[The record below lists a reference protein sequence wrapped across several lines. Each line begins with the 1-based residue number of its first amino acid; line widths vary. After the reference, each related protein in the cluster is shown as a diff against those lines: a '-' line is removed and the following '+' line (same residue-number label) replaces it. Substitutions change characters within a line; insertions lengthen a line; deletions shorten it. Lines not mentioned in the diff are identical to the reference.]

1 MGAPVFSTEKRR
13 GWISFSC
20 RALRFVPST
29 QSPELDAA
37 RIRLQA
43 RRGGGISMLDTTS
56 SLAVMLCGWEIDCSA
71 FPQRNS
77 WFGRP
82 QVTILKKNETAPGDP
97 EAASYRFCSA
107 KAGRIQFRVFAYTLI
122 ACRSGCYPLLGFRGP
137 DGLLR
142 LFRL

>member
-82 QVTILKKNETAPGDP
+82 RVTILKKNETAPGDP
-97 EAASYRFCSA
+97 EAAGSISGRPKPPDYISRSA
-107 KAGRIQFRVFAYTLI
+107 LSPIDPRRFAYTNNN
-122 ACRSGCYPLLGFRGP
+122 
-137 DGLLR
+137 LR
-142 LFRL
+142 